1 MFGNVIVGCS
11 ADAARFAGRV
21 RRTAGGRSCE
31 SQAFWRLFCGPYEN
45 CMELTCSHPELRQRL
60 AALGLKAAPERT
72 FTTGLAGID
81 DLLNGR
87 GLAMGA
93 IHEVL
98 SDEKASDEKGSEAFC
113 AKRPLGRSDKRL
125 LTPFQPLFFSM
136 VLARSAL
143 GRGQGAVV
151 WFDPAGE
158 IYPPALA
165 AGGIDP
171 ARLILLRC
179 REAEQ
184 IWAMAEC
191 LRCRGVSTV
200 VGAVQRLTD
209 IEARRLQLAAEKGGG
224 VGILL
229 RHDRLAGHYAAAT
242 RWLVSPAKG
251 ERTVH
256 RWMIQLLHG
265 QGGRIGGKAILELC
279 RESHLVR
286 AVGELADRSA
296 ATKPSRVPA

>member
-1 MFGNVIVGCS
+1 MPP
-11 ADAARFAGRV
+11 D
-21 RRTAGGRSCE
+21 
-31 SQAFWRLFCGPYEN
+31 YEI
-45 CMELTCSHPELRQRL
+45 MQLACSHPELRQRL

-81 DLLNGR
+81 ELLNGR

-98 SDEKASDEKGSEAFC
+98 SDEKGSEAFFQNGPEG
-113 AKRPLGRSDKRL
+113 ASHKRL
-125 LTPFQPLFFSM
+125 LTPFRPLFFSM

-143 GRGQGAVV
+143 GRGHGAVV

-191 LRCRGVSTV
+191 LRCRGISAV

-209 IEARRLQLAAEKGGG
+209 IEARRLQLAAKKGGG

-229 RHDRLAGHYAAAT
+229 RHDRSAGHYAAAT

-251 ERTVH
+251 ERTVQ